1 MRISP
6 ERDSVSAYLGS
17 ICILPRAP
25 IATWGTRTRG
35 TAVVPPI
42 LPILDYRY
50 REGRYR
56 EGISKVQILDYRGV
70 QRGYREGISKVQ
82 ILDYRGGTNIS
93 KVQILDYRRGTRKVQ
108 RRYKYRHWRGQV
120 K

>member
-1 MRISP
+1 MGYENKRNSCGPSNTTDIGLQ
-6 ERDSVSAYLGS
+6 VQ
-17 ICILPRAP
+17 
-25 IATWGTRTRG
+25 RG
-35 TAVVPPI
+35 
-42 LPILDYRY
+42 
-50 REGRYR
+50 YR

-82 ILDYRGGTNIS
+82 ILDYR
-93 KVQILDYRRGTRKVQ
+93 RGTRKVQ

>member
-56 EGISKVQILDYRGV
+56 EGISKVQILDYRG
-70 QRGYREGISKVQ
+70 
-82 ILDYRGGTNIS
+82 GTNIS